1 MGQDDTG
8 QRDRVH
14 PVARCICKGLSCP
27 AIQRLSTCIHTPHQE
42 KWPRSVWPVLSPG
55 LACLSGNNR
64 HPLFTGTMEHHFPT
78 SIRRC
83 SLFANRIWTHE
94 KLAGL
99 LHKTDRMRRL
109 HYPGI
114 DAMTYRPM
122 DKQGVSPLNL
132 SHPIGLFHTIHF
144 TPRQT
149 DQSDEGVIHTHTHK
163 ATLTGEWK
171 PRRQHVV
178 TCIRLSLPFH
188 ETKED
193 YWCLVHFLTR

>member
-14 PVARCICKGLSCP
+14 PVARCICKDLSCP
-27 AIQRLSTCIHTPHQE
+27 AIQQCQHTST
-42 KWPRSVWPVLSPG
+42 PRTDKSVFKAKICMAG
-55 LACLSGNNR
+55 LISGTSMSSR
-64 HPLFTGTMEHHFPT
+64 TIEHHFPT

-94 KLAGL
+94 KHAGL

-109 HYPGI
+109 QCPGT
-114 DAMTYRPM
+114 DAMTYQPM
-122 DKQGVSPLNL
+122 DKQGVSQLNF
-132 SHPIGLFHTIHF
+132 SHPIGPFCTIHF

-163 ATLTGEWK
+163 ATLTRGVEA
-171 PRRQHVV
+171 
-178 TCIRLSLPFH
+178 
-188 ETKED
+188 
-193 YWCLVHFLTR
+193 